1 MVLMARSM
9 AKKTLISRISEN
21 SDASN
26 ASTHVRWCRMFFL
39 AMVLPMRTGVA
50 FRSAHGAEVRCGA
63 SVRLTSFP
71 THRWLEVILPHGIF
85 ASIASM
91 Y

>member
-39 AMVLPMRTGVA
+39 PWFYPCEQVSHFVPHMARRCAVA
-50 FRSAHGAEVRCGA
+50 LRFV
-63 SVRLTSFP
+63 
-71 THRWLEVILPHGIF
+71 
-85 ASIASM
+85 
-91 Y
+91 